1 MRPGWTGRV
10 PVASRARKEAY
21 KLMERVLVIDN
32 YDSFVHNLV
41 HYLEHQGAEVDVYR
55 NDRISLEEALRYERV
70 LLSPGPGLPKDAGI
84 MPALLKRLGKEQ
96 KLLGVC
102 LGHQALVE
110 AMGGGLK
117 NLERVVH
124 GEATT
129 AFLEGKHPLF
139 EELPEQFEIGHYH
152 SWVLDEASLPG
163 SLEVTVRD
171 QNGDVMGV
179 AHRDLPYSGVQF
191 HPESVLT
198 PTGMQIIRNWLKL

>member
-1 MRPGWTGRV
+1 MRSAEIGEIPGEF
-10 PVASRARKEAY
+10 PAQKEAF
-21 KLMERVLVIDN
+21 KIMERVLVIDN

-41 HYLEHQGAEVDVYR
+41 HYLEQQGAEVDVYR
-55 NDRISLEEALRYERV
+55 NDRISLDAALKYERI

-84 MPALLKRLGKEQ
+84 MPDLLKRLEKDQ

-129 AFLEGKHPLF
+129 AFLEGSHPLF
-139 EELPEQFEIGHYH
+139 KELPERFEIGHYH
-152 SWVLDEASLPG
+152 SWVLDEASLPEV
-163 SLEVTVRD
+163 LEVTVRD
-171 QNGDVMGV
+171 VNGDVMAV
-179 AHRDLPYSGVQF
+179 SHRSLPYAGVQF

-198 PTGMQIIRNWLKL
+198 PNGMQIIRNWLKQ

>member
-1 MRPGWTGRV
+1 
-10 PVASRARKEAY
+10 
-21 KLMERVLVIDN
+21 MERVLVIDN

-41 HYLEHQGAEVDVYR
+41 HYLEDQGAEVDVYR
-55 NDRISLEEALRYERV
+55 NDRIVLDDALRYELI

-84 MPALLKRLGKEQ
+84 MPELLKRLGQEQ

-129 AFLEGKHPLF
+129 AFQEGHHPLF
-139 EELPEQFEIGHYH
+139 EEVPEQFEIGHYH
-152 SWVLDEASLPG
+152 SWVLDEASLPDT
-163 SLEVTVRD
+163 LEVTVRD
-171 QNGDVMGV
+171 QNGEVMGV
-179 AHRDLPYSGVQF
+179 AHRSLPYSGVQF

-198 PTGMQIIRNWLKL
+198 PTGMQIVRNWLKL